1 MRNAGLLP
9 LVAYKHTVETS
20 EFTVTSIWAAN
31 SSLGPVYIERQ
42 RQRCDVTGDT
52 ALIDNNEVAP

>member
-9 LVAYKHTVETS
+9 LVAYKYS
-20 EFTVTSIWAAN
+20 RALDLRLLYWAAN